1 MTADTAAIVGR
12 GRSLIQEHSLLDG
25 GDASFATEG
34 VPA

>member
-12 GRSLIQEHSLLDG
+12 GPSLIQKHSLLDG
-25 GDASFATEG
+25 GDASLAAEG